1 MKTNHKNQ
9 LFAVLLVLTVSLST
23 ASCSTRRGG
32 QPEAMVPAIVQEPI
46 SLPTMPEVTAE
57 SAQPQMTAPVEG
69 TEPSIPAET
78 APYSTLLPV
87 SPTEPPTTE
96 PPVIPT
102 EPPVEEQQPS
112 IPAET
117 VPPIIPTQPPAIP
130 TEPPATEP
138 PAVPTDPPATDPP
151 ATEPI
156 GCQHIWQ
163 SVQHPEEGHY
173 VGYAICKCGYRCN
186 GANDW
191 FSHRDSFSLEDA
203 LAYHTSYG
211 VGEDYIVDSP
221 ADTTWVCTKCGAAS
235 DTQP

>member
-1 MKTNHKNQ
+1 MMKTNRRKQ
-9 LFAVLLVLTVSLST
+9 LIAVLLVLAVSLST

-46 SLPTMPEVTAE
+46 SLPTVPEVTA
-57 SAQPQMTAPVEG
+57 QVEG

-87 SPTEPPTTE
+87 SPTEPS
-96 PPVIPT
+96 VIPT

-117 VPPIIPTQPPAIP
+117 VPPVTQPPTIP
-130 TEPPATEP
+130 TEPL
-138 PAVPTDPPATDPP
+138 AVPGEPP

-156 GCQHIWQ
+156 GCQHTWQ
-163 SVQHPEEGHY
+163 SVQHPEKGHY
-173 VGYAICKCGYRCN
+173 VGYAVCKCGYRCN

-191 FSHRDSFSLEDA
+191 FAHRDSFSLEDA

-221 ADTTWVCTKCGAAS
+221 AYTTWVCTKCGADS